1 MKIFFDEKSICIG
14 EQFTAK
20 YMWSIVDSKV
30 FIPIISEEY
39 YGKNHCKNEMDL
51 AVKRSVEKLIRLM
64 PIVFSYD
71 CVPEA
76 FQHINFMDVSI
87 NKDFIES
94 IKAELTK
101 VLSDK

>member
-1 MKIFFDEKSICIG
+1 
-14 EQFTAK
+14 
-20 YMWSIVDSKV
+20 MWGIVDSKV

-76 FQHINFMDVSI
+76 FQHINFTDITV
-87 NKDFIES
+87 NPNFIEA
-94 IKAELTK
+94 IKAELLKETSPSK
-101 VLSDK
+101 